1 MGYHTEKFKKGREIS
16 IDKVKEIEIDILKE
30 FVTFCEK
37 NKLRYYLVGGTL
49 IGAVRNQGFVS
60 WDDDIDIVMPRPDF
74 DRFHALCNGSIKNY
88 EVRSIYYTPD
98 IHCRGL
104 IRIVDKKYMTELNVD
119 PLYLP
124 PWIDVFS
131 LEGLP
136 ENIDECCKHYKK
148 TKIWKIL
155 SKFSR
160 VDLRLTKSKIK
171 RFIKTVLFYPLRKIG
186 PIYFNKKLIKIAL
199 KYDFDDSKYVGV
211 VTTGLGMRERMPKY
225 YYIGKQKKLPFEGI
239 MVNVPGYYDRYLTD
253 FYGDYLKVPN
263 KGSRKRHVV
272 KAWEVIE

>member
-1 MGYHTEKFKKGREIS
+1 MGYHTEEFKKGKEIS
-16 IDKVKEIEIDILKE
+16 LDKVKEIEVNILKE
-30 FVTFCEK
+30 FIAFCEQ
-37 NKLRYYLVGGTL
+37 NNLRYYLVGGTL

-60 WDDDIDIVMPRPDF
+60 WDDDIDVVMPRPDF
-74 DRFHALCNGSIKNY
+74 DKFHSLCNGNIQHY
-88 EVRSIYYTPD
+88 EVRSIHYTPE

-104 IRIVDKKYMTELNVD
+104 IRIVDKNYMTQLKVD

-136 ENIDECCKHYKK
+136 ESLDECSQYYNK

-171 RFIKTVLFYPLRKIG
+171 RFIKAILFYPLRKIG

-199 KYDFDDSKYVGV
+199 EYDFDKSEYVGV
-211 VTTGLGMRERMPKY
+211 VTTGLGIRERMPKY
-225 YYIGKQKKLPFEGI
+225 YYIGKNKKLPFEGM
-239 MVNVPGYYDRYLTD
+239 MVSVPGYYDRYLTD
-253 FYGDYLKVPN
+253 FYGDYLKLPSQ
-263 KGSRKRHVV
+263 KSRKTHIV
-272 KAWEVIE
+272 KAWEVMK